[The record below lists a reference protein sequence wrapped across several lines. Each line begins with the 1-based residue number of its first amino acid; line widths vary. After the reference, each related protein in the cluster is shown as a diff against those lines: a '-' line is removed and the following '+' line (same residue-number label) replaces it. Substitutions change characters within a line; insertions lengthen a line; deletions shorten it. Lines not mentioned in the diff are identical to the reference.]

1 MTSGIAVR
9 TTAPSSAIEEELTEL
24 LKLVSRPL
32 DEIRIASHLA
42 EVAQRVVDGLR
53 RLLGAAGCRLL
64 AVDPVGGTSL
74 QELAASPAGG
84 NPDRPAGDVATRALN
99 ERRIVGALDGLLLL
113 AVPLPGGDRPS
124 GVLEVRRSRGV
135 WSREELRLVRLFAA
149 QAAVAMETARLA
161 TESRQRRRTDEAV
174 ALMAHATSHAFDV
187 STLGREI
194 VETLLVLLGCA
205 RAALYELA
213 GSGVRLAAVARVDG
227 GEARDDVTETALGPI
242 EALALRHR
250 RLAATADLLAEL
262 GARPAE
268 IEPAAV
274 PRIRSIVAIPLVHGD
289 TPIGLLSVGDRARRV
304 FEPEELEVFRAAANY
319 AAVALEHARR
329 HARTADAVR
338 VRERVR
344 IANELHDTL
353 GQLAFSVGL
362 KLDWC
367 LHRTAQTS
375 PVLPKLE
382 ELRHDTGLM
391 MARIRQLL
399 GHLSPDGPAEPSVTS
414 RLERLA
420 RDVQDLTGTS
430 VDLRLHGDPASLS
443 TAAADVLQTTLQ
455 EALVNVAKHARARH
469 ARVRIDIRD
478 GRTSIEVRDDG
489 VGMAIGPAEAAS
501 GQHGHFGLRQMRER
515 IEALGGRLELAGHPG
530 AGVCLRGIFPS
541 HPEGT

>member
-1 MTSGIAVR
+1 MTPGIAVR

-32 DEIRIASHLA
+32 DETRIASHLA

-53 RLLGAAGCRLL
+53 RLLGVAGCRLL
-64 AVDPVGGTSL
+64 AVDAVGGASL
-74 QELAASPAGG
+74 QQLAASPTGE
-84 NPDRPAGDVATRALN
+84 NPDRPAGDVATRALQ
-99 ERRIVGALDGLLLL
+99 ERRIVGALDDELLL

-124 GVLEVRRSRGV
+124 GVLEVRRSHGV

-161 TESRQRRRTDEAV
+161 TESRQRRRTDEAL

-213 GSGVRLAAVARVDG
+213 GSGVRLIAVARVDG
-227 GEARDDVTETALGPI
+227 GEARDDVTESELGPV
-242 EALALRHR
+242 EARALRHR
-250 RLAATADLLAEL
+250 RVAATADLLAEL

-268 IEPAAV
+268 IEPASL
-274 PRIRSIVAIPLVHGD
+274 PRIRSIVAIPLLHD
-289 TPIGLLSVGDRARRV
+289 DAPIGMLSVGDRVPRV
-304 FEPEELEVFRAAANY
+304 FEPEELEVFRAAADH
-319 AAVALEHARR
+319 AAVTLEHARR

-399 GHLSPDGPAEPSVTS
+399 GHLSLEGPAEASVTS
-414 RLERLA
+414 RVERLA

-430 VDLRLHGDPASLS
+430 VDLRLRGDPASLS
-443 TAAADVLQTTLQ
+443 TASADVLEKTLQ
-455 EALVNVAKHARARH
+455 EALVNIAKHARARH

-489 VGMAIGPAEAAS
+489 VGMAIGAADVEHA
-501 GQHGHFGLRQMRER
+501 QRGHFGLRQMRER
-515 IEALGGRLELAGHPG
+515 IEALGGRLEVAGHPG
-530 AGVCLRGIFPS
+530 TGVCLRGTFPS
-541 HPEGT
+541 PPEGA

>member
-1 MTSGIAVR
+1 MTSGIPVR

-32 DEIRIASHLA
+32 DEIRIASHLV
-42 EVAQRVVDGLR
+42 EVAQCVVDGLR
-53 RLLGAAGCRLL
+53 RLLGVAGCRLL
-64 AVDPVGGTSL
+64 AVDVGGASL
-74 QELAASPAGG
+74 QQLAASPAGET
-84 NPDRPAGDVATRALN
+84 PDGPAGDIATRALR
-99 ERRIVGALDGLLLL
+99 ERRIVGALDDELLL

-124 GVLEVRRSRGV
+124 GVLEVRRGHGV

-161 TESRQRRRTDEAV
+161 TESRQRRRTDEAL

-187 STLGREI
+187 SALGREI

-213 GSGVRLAAVARVDG
+213 GGGVRLVAVARADG
-227 GEARDDVTETALGPI
+227 AECRDDVTETELGPV
-242 EALALRHR
+242 EARALQHR
-250 RLAATADLLAEL
+250 RVAATADFLAEL
-262 GARPAE
+262 GPGPPE
-268 IEPAAV
+268 IEPATL
-274 PRIRSIVAIPLVHGD
+274 PRIRSIVAIPLLHD
-289 TPIGLLSVGDRARRV
+289 DAPIGILSVGDRVCRV
-304 FEPEELEVFRAAANY
+304 FEPEELEVFRAAADH

-399 GHLSPDGPAEPSVTS
+399 GHLSVDGPAEASVTR

-420 RDVQDLTGTS
+420 RDVQDLTGTA

-443 TAAADVLQTTLQ
+443 TASADVLQKTLQ
-455 EALVNVAKHARARH
+455 EALVNIAKHAHAGH

-489 VGMAIGPAEAAS
+489 VGMAIGAAEAAS
-501 GQHGHFGLRQMRER
+501 AQRGHFGLRQMRER
-515 IEALGGRLELAGHPG
+515 IEALGGRLEVAGHPG
-530 AGVCLRGIFPS
+530 AGVCLRGTFPS
-541 HPEGT
+541 PAEGT

>member
-1 MTSGIAVR
+1 M
-9 TTAPSSAIEEELTEL
+9 
-24 LKLVSRPL
+24 
-32 DEIRIASHLA
+32 
-42 EVAQRVVDGLR
+42 
-53 RLLGAAGCRLL
+53 
-64 AVDPVGGTSL
+64 
-74 QELAASPAGG
+74 
-84 NPDRPAGDVATRALN
+84 
-99 ERRIVGALDGLLLL
+99 
-113 AVPLPGGDRPS
+113 
-124 GVLEVRRSRGV
+124 
-135 WSREELRLVRLFAA
+135 RLFAA
-149 QAAVAMETARLA
+149 QAAVAMETARLT
-161 TESRQRRRTDEAV
+161 TESRQRRRTDEAL

-194 VETLLVLLGCA
+194 VETLLQLLGCA

-213 GSGVRLAAVARVDG
+213 GSGVRLIAVARVDG
-227 GEARDDVTETALGPI
+227 GEARDDVTETELGPV
-242 EALALRHR
+242 EARALRHR
-250 RLAATADLLAEL
+250 RVAATADLLAEL

-268 IEPAAV
+268 IEPASL
-274 PRIRSIVAIPLVHGD
+274 PRIRSIVAIPLLRGD
-289 TPIGLLSVGDRARRV
+289 TAIGILSVGDRARRV
-304 FEPEELEVFRAAANY
+304 FEPEELEVFRAAADH
-319 AAVALEHARR
+319 AAVTLEHARR

-399 GHLSPDGPAEPSVTS
+399 GHLSAEGPAEASVTS

-443 TAAADVLQTTLQ
+443 TASADVLLKTLQ
-455 EALVNVAKHARARH
+455 EALVNIAKHARARH

-489 VGMAIGPAEAAS
+489 VGMAIGAPDVAS
-501 GQHGHFGLRQMRER
+501 AQRGHFGLRQMRER
-515 IEALGGRLELAGHPG
+515 IEALGGRLEVAGHPG
-530 AGVCLRGIFPS
+530 AGVCLRGTFPS
-541 HPEGT
+541 PPEGA